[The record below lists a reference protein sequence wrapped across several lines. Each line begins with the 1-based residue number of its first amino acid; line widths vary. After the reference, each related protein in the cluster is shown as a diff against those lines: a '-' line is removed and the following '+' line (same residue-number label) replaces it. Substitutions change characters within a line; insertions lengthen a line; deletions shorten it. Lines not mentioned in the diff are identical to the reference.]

1 MNEAAVTPRRWRLSL
16 RARVALTFAGLG
28 LVVSACVSA
37 VAMHFSDAYVH
48 RLVDEMLRVEGEHLR
63 DRFALDGRIPNPPMR
78 HFDVFSSAPG
88 GPAPPAQMTALAP
101 GLHEIPADQ
110 GEVHVAVYAVGT
122 NRLYVVFD
130 IAEESARERHLARDL
145 IALVLLGTALS
156 AWLGWAWAGRA
167 IAPVRRLAQRVETLE
182 PPRRGAT
189 PLAPEFAADEVG
201 KLAQAFDRYQEKLH
215 DYVRRERAFT
225 ADASHELRT
234 PLAVIRGAI
243 EVMLDSGASTSDE
256 ARLKRMQRGS
266 DELRDLLDAL
276 LVLARSDEDESF
288 SGRTPDLDALVVN
301 LLGERADMLREKHLQ
316 VRHTGVAG
324 IVVPAPPRVL
334 GVVLGNL
341 LRAATQ
347 FADGGELAVDVA
359 PTRVRIALRQAGAHA
374 QTPVPRSRS
383 SDERADRVLGL
394 GMIRRVCERWGWM
407 LDEGSEDAGTRR
419 FVLHIA
425 ESAEV
430 RQDLG

>member
-1 MNEAAVTPRRWRLSL
+1 MSDMPIAPPRWRLSL

-28 LVVSACVSA
+28 LVVSACVA
-37 VAMHFSDAYVH
+37 LVAMHFSDAYVD
-48 RLVDEMLRVEGEHLR
+48 RLVDEMLRVEGDHLR
-63 DRFALDGRIPNPPMR
+63 DRFMLDGRIPNPPMR
-78 HFDVFSSAPG
+78 HFDVYSSAPG
-88 GPAPPAQMTALAP
+88 GPAAPAEMAALAP
-101 GLHEIPADQ
+101 GLHEIANAQ
-110 GEVHVAVYAVGT
+110 GEVHVAVYVVGP

-145 IALVLLGTALS
+145 VALVLLGTGLS

-201 KLAQAFDRYQEKLH
+201 TLAQAFDRYQEKLH

-243 EVMLDSGASTSDE
+243 EVMLDAGASAADE

-276 LVLARSDEDESF
+276 LVLARSEEGEVF
-288 SGRTPDLDALVVN
+288 SGHTPDLDALVTH

-324 IVVPAPPRVL
+324 VVVPAPPRVL
-334 GVVLGNL
+334 GVVIGNL

-359 PTRVRIALRQAGAHA
+359 PARVRIALRHGGAHG
-374 QTPVPRSRS
+374 QTPVPRNRGAE
-383 SDERADRVLGL
+383 ERADRVLGL
-394 GMIRRVCERWGWM
+394 GMIQRVCERWGWK
-407 LDEGSEDAGTRR
+407 LDERSEDDGARR
-419 FVLHIA
+419 FVLRITDSGEA
-425 ESAEV
+425 
-430 RQDLG
+430 RPDLG

>member
-1 MNEAAVTPRRWRLSL
+1 MSDATRAVPRLSL

-63 DRFALDGRIPNPPMR
+63 ERYALDGRIPNPPLR
-78 HFDVFSSAPG
+78 HFDVYSNAPG
-88 GPAPPAQMTALAP
+88 ALAPPPEMATLAP
-101 GLHEIPADQ
+101 GLHEIAVAQ
-110 GEVHVAVYAVGT
+110 GEVHVAVYTVGQ
-122 NRLYVVFD
+122 NRLFVVLD
-130 IAEESARERHLARDL
+130 VVEESARERHLARDL
-145 IALVLLGTALS
+145 IALGLLGTSLS

-167 IAPVRRLAQRVETLE
+167 IAPVRRLARRVETLE

-189 PLAPEFAADEVG
+189 PLAPEFATDEVG
-201 KLAQAFDRYQEKLH
+201 TLALAFDRYQEKLH

-243 EVMLDSGASTSDE
+243 EVMLDSGASAADE

-276 LVLARSDEDESF
+276 LVLARSDESEAF
-288 SGRTPDLDALVVN
+288 AGRTPDLDALIVG
-301 LLGERADMLREKHLQ
+301 LLGERADALREKNLQ

-324 IVVPAPPRVL
+324 IVVPAPPRVV
-334 GVVLGNL
+334 GVVIANL

-347 FADGGELAVDVA
+347 FADGGELLVDVA
-359 PTRVRIALRQAGAHA
+359 PARVRIVLRQASAHGHTPLPRGRGAE
-374 QTPVPRSRS
+374 
-383 SDERADRVLGL
+383 ERADRVLGL
-394 GMIRRVCERWGWM
+394 GMIRRVCERWGWK
-407 LDEGSEDAGTRR
+407 LDERSEDDGTRR

-425 ESAEV
+425 DSDTTRA
-430 RQDLG
+430 DLG

>member
-1 MNEAAVTPRRWRLSL
+1 MNDAVRTPRRRRLSL

-28 LVVSACVSA
+28 LVVSACVSG

-63 DRFALDGRIPNPPMR
+63 DRFAHDGRIPSPPLR
-78 HFDVFSSAPG
+78 HFDVYSNAPG
-88 GPAPPAQMTALAP
+88 GPAPPGEMTVLAP
-101 GLHEIPADQ
+101 GLHEIAGAQ
-110 GEVHVAVYAVGT
+110 GEVHVAVYTTGQ
-122 NRLYVVFD
+122 NRLYVVLD
-130 IAEESARERHLARDL
+130 VAEESTRERHLARDL
-145 IALVLLGTALS
+145 IALVLLGTGLS

-201 KLAQAFDRYQEKLH
+201 TLALAFDRYQEKLH

-243 EVMLDSGASTSDE
+243 EVMLDGNVGATDE
-256 ARLKRMQRGS
+256 ARLRRMQRGS

-276 LVLARSDEDESF
+276 LVLARSDEDQSF
-288 SGRTPDLDALVVN
+288 SGRTPDLDALIAG
-301 LLGERADMLREKHLQ
+301 LLGERADMLHEKHLQ
-316 VRHTGVAG
+316 VRHTGVSG
-324 IVVPAPPRVL
+324 IAVPAPPRVL
-334 GVVLGNL
+334 GVVIGNL
-341 LRAATQ
+341 LRAATE
-347 FADGGELAVDVA
+347 FADGGDLAVDVA
-359 PTRVRIALRQAGAHA
+359 PARVRIALRQPGTHA
-374 QTPVPRSRS
+374 QTPVPRGRS
-383 SDERADRVLGL
+383 GDERADRVLGL
-394 GMIRRVCERWGWM
+394 GMIRRVCERWGWK
-407 LDEGSEDAGTRR
+407 LDEGGDAGRDRR

-425 ESAEV
+425 GSGEA
-430 RQDLG
+430 GKI

>member
-1 MNEAAVTPRRWRLSL
+1 MNDTPIASPRWRLSL

-28 LVVSACVSA
+28 LVVSACVTA

-63 DRFALDGRIPNPPMR
+63 DLRVRGDGIPNPPLR
-78 HFDVFSSAPG
+78 HFDVYGSAPG
-88 GPAPPAQMTALAP
+88 ETAPPAEIAALAP
-101 GLHEIPADQ
+101 GLHEIPGAQ
-110 GEVHVAVYAVGT
+110 GEIHVAVYDAGSS
-122 NRLYVVFD
+122 RLYVVLD
-130 IAEESARERHLARDL
+130 VAEESARERHLARDL
-145 IALVLLGTALS
+145 FALALLGTGLS

-201 KLAQAFDRYQEKLH
+201 TLAQAFDRYQEKLH

-243 EVMLDSGASTSDE
+243 EVMLDAGANAADE

-276 LVLARSDEDESF
+276 LVLARSEEGEAF
-288 SGRTPDLDALVVN
+288 SGHTPDLDALVAR
-301 LLGERADMLREKHLQ
+301 LLGERADMLREKHVQ
-316 VRHTGVAG
+316 VRHTRDAG
-324 IVVPAPPRVL
+324 IDVPAPPRVL
-334 GVVLGNL
+334 GVVIGNL

-359 PTRVRIALRQAGAHA
+359 PTRVRIALRHTEAHG
-374 QTPVPRSRS
+374 QTPVPRSRGFE
-383 SDERADRVLGL
+383 ERADRVLGL
-394 GMIRRVCERWGWM
+394 GMIQRVCERWGWK
-407 LDEGSEDAGTRR
+407 LDEGGDDAGARR
-419 FVLHIA
+419 FVLHLA
-425 ESAEV
+425 KSAEI
-430 RQDLG
+430 RTI